1 MNDPTAGWR
10 GQRRACSS
18 SRWKSSARRWPRK
31 KKMLAEFRAE
41 LEREVAKLR
50 AEFLRDRLKAVPP
63 SGSMIA

>member
-1 MNDPTAGWR
+1 
-10 GQRRACSS
+10 
-18 SRWKSSARRWPRK
+18 
-31 KKMLAEFRAE
+31 MLAEFRAE